1 MSLERGSGVG
11 KTTLT
16 FHMATQYALTHPR
29 ENVLV
34 IDLCPQANVS
44 SALLQGRKKV
54 ARLTSERKTVSFYL
68 HQVSSSNNLSTVN
81 LPALL
86 TQVSGF
92 NNQIPPNVYVSL
104 WRHSSRNS
112 LVHWNKRGMRTL
124 QMTVLGSSL
133 PPLSAIS

>member
-1 MSLERGSGVG
+1 MPLLKSYVTWNNKGGVG
-11 KTTLT
+11 KTTVT

-34 IDLCPQANVS
+34 INLCPQANVS

-54 ARLTSERKTVSFYL
+54 ARLTSQRKTVSFYL

-81 LPALL
+81 LPAFL

-92 NNQIPPNVYVSL
+92 NNQIPPNQFTFFAETFIL
-104 WRHSSRNS
+104 KQS
-112 LVHWNKRGMRTL
+112 LVHWNKRGIECEPCR
-124 QMTVLGSSL
+124 
-133 PPLSAIS
+133 